1 VLIKLKS
8 DIYREIFLDRIE
20 MRFIQEQPPINIG
33 ADISIRSFEMIAKE
47 LKKYPKAKEFDN
59 NEIEVISRLI
69 HTSTCFNEVLE
80 NIYFSKDAIP
90 RMQRLLKRGA
100 KIIVDVNM
108 IKVGLSQFYLDTYNN
123 EVICYINEPFTY
135 EDAKKN
141 RTTRSYSAIK
151 EAIKRHKDTPMILA
165 CGNAPTFIY
174 SAVNT
179 LLDEGV
185 DLKQVAFILFPV
197 GFVNVVESKDY
208 GKRFSQHYNIPAVIM
223 EGRFGSSTM
232 TVATLHAT
240 YKLIKDYDKDEK
252 YNGK

>member
-1 VLIKLKS
+1 MFK
-8 DIYREIFLDRIE
+8 
-20 MRFIQEQPPINIG
+20 QEQPPINIG
-33 ADISIRSFEMIAKE
+33 ADISVKSFEMIEEE
-47 LKKYPKAKEFDN
+47 LKEYAKAKEFDK

-69 HTSTCFNEVLE
+69 HTSTCFEQVLE
-80 NIYFSKDAIP
+80 NICFTKDAIP
-90 RMQRLLKRGA
+90 RIQELLKAKA

-108 IKVGLSQFYLDTYNN
+108 IKVGLSQFYLDTYGN
-123 EVICYINEPFTY
+123 EVVCYINEKFTY
-135 EDAKKN
+135 EMAEKN
-141 RTTRSYSAIK
+141 KTTRSYAAVV
-151 EAIKRHKDTPMILA
+151 EAIKMHKNEKMILC

-174 SAVNT
+174 AAINT

-185 DLKQVAFILFPV
+185 DLKNVAFILFPV

-208 GKRFSQHYNIPAVIM
+208 GKRFCEHFDVPAVLM

-240 YKLIKDYDKDEK
+240 YKLIKDYDGVTK

>member
-1 VLIKLKS
+1 M
-8 DIYREIFLDRIE
+8 EFL
-20 MRFIQEQPPINIG
+20 QEQPPINIG
-33 ADISIRSFEMIAKE
+33 ADISVKSFEMIEEE
-47 LKKYPKAKEFDN
+47 LQYYPKAKEFDS

-69 HTSTCFNEVLE
+69 HTSTCFEQVLE
-80 NIYFSKDAIP
+80 NIYFTKNAIP
-90 RMQRLLKRGA
+90 RIQKLLLNKA

-108 IKVGLSQFYLDTYNN
+108 IKVGLSDFYLNTYEN

-135 EDAKKN
+135 SMAEKN
-141 RTTRSYSAIK
+141 KTTRSYAAVV
-151 EAIKRHKDTPMILA
+151 EAIKKHKDEPLVLA

-174 SAVNT
+174 AAINT

-185 DLKQVAFILFPV
+185 DLKNVAFLLFPV

-208 GKRFSQHYNIPAVIM
+208 GKRFCQHFDIPAVIM

-240 YKLIKDYDKDEK
+240 YKLIKDYDGKDK

>member
-1 VLIKLKS
+1 
-8 DIYREIFLDRIE
+8 
-20 MRFIQEQPPINIG
+20 MPFIQEQPPINIG
-33 ADISIRSFEMIAKE
+33 ADISVRSFEIIEEE
-47 LKKYPKAKEFDN
+47 LKNYPKAKEFDK

-69 HTSTCFNEVLE
+69 HTSTCFKEVLD
-80 NIYFSKDAIP
+80 NIFFTPNAIP
-90 RMQRLLKRGA
+90 RMQKLLKKGA
-100 KIIVDVNM
+100 NIIVDVNM
-108 IKVGLSQFYLDTYNN
+108 IKVGLSKFYLDTYKNK
-123 EVICYINEPFTY
+123 VICYINEPFTY
-135 EDAKKN
+135 KDAKNNK
-141 RTTRSYSAIK
+141 TTRSYSAIK
-151 EAIKRHKDTPMILA
+151 EAIKRHKNEPMILA

-185 DLKQVAFILFPV
+185 DLANVAFILFPV

-208 GKRFSQHYNIPAVIM
+208 GKRFCEYYNIPAVIM

-240 YKLIKDYDKDEK
+240 YKLIKDYDGTKK

>member
-1 VLIKLKS
+1 MNFK
-8 DIYREIFLDRIE
+8 
-20 MRFIQEQPPINIG
+20 QEQPPINIG
-33 ADISIRSFEMIAKE
+33 ADISVKSFEMIEEE
-47 LKKYPKAKEFDN
+47 LKDYEKAKEFDK

-69 HTSTCFNEVLE
+69 HTSTCFEQVLE
-80 NIYFSKDAIP
+80 NIFFTQDAIP
-90 RMQRLLKRGA
+90 RMQKLLQNRA

-108 IKVGLSQFYLDTYNN
+108 IKVGLSQFYLNTYGN
-123 EVICYINEPFTY
+123 EVVCYINEPFTY
-135 EDAKKN
+135 EMAEKN
-141 RTTRSYSAIK
+141 KTTRSYAAVV
-151 EAIKRHKDTPMILA
+151 EAIKMHKDEPLILA

-174 SAVNT
+174 AAVNT

-185 DLKQVAFILFPV
+185 DLSNVAFILFPV

-208 GKRFSQHYNIPAVIM
+208 GKRFCEKFNIPAVIM

-240 YKLIKDYDKDEK
+240 YKLIKDYDGVSK

>member
-1 VLIKLKS
+1 MSFK
-8 DIYREIFLDRIE
+8 
-20 MRFIQEQPPINIG
+20 QEQPPINIG
-33 ADISIRSFEMIAKE
+33 ADISVKSFEMIEDE
-47 LKKYPKAKEFDN
+47 LQEYSKAKEFDK

-69 HTSTCFNEVLE
+69 HTSTCFEQVLE
-80 NIYFSKDAIP
+80 NIFFTKDAIP
-90 RMQRLLKRGA
+90 RMQELLKKRA

-108 IKVGLSQFYLDTYNN
+108 IKVGLSSFYLETYGN

-135 EDAKKN
+135 EMAEKN
-141 RTTRSYSAIK
+141 KTTRSYAAVV
-151 EAIKRHKDTPMILA
+151 EAIKMHKDEPLILA

-174 SAVNT
+174 AAINT
-179 LLDEGV
+179 LLNEGI
-185 DLKQVAFILFPV
+185 DLKNVAFILFPV

-208 GKRFSQHYNIPAVIM
+208 GKRFCEKFNIPAVIM

-240 YKLIKDYDKDEK
+240 YKLIKDYDGVSK